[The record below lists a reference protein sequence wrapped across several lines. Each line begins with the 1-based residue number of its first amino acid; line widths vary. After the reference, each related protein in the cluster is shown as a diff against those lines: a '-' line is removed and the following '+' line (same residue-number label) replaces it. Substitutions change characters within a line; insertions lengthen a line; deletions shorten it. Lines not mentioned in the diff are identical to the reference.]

1 MYRKKCHSRRR
12 DRENL
17 ALTKP
22 IIPDEI
28 DLITEFDS
36 GEFRKMYAVQHLRSQ
51 KDFKFTATTIE
62 ESLKRKLKSK
72 GAVQHVSMARF
83 NPENDTFVPEEMQLN
98 SMILA
103 MYTAH
108 VNNLPF
114 KLYPHD
120 VWLMIVQGM
129 SHVSKTETG
138 FYDEKLFK
146 KYDRSLANFIYRGK
160 RKRVKEDLDNYYE
173 NVLDGVN
180 ESIEDKMQQSVHQKR
195 ATKSNVFYRRF
206 STSTVTTQLSLIII
220 IIIEWIMEYMVFV
233 SSIVL

>member
-1 MYRKKCHSRRR
+1 
-12 DRENL
+12 
-17 ALTKP
+17 
-22 IIPDEI
+22 
-28 DLITEFDS
+28 
-36 GEFRKMYAVQHLRSQ
+36 MYAVQHLRSQ

-160 RKRVKEDLDNYYE
+160 RKRVKRGFGQLLRKCFGRSQRINRRQNATVRTPETCHQIKRVLQTFLDVDRHDSTELNNNYYHRM
-173 NVLDGVN
+173 DYGVYGVCFIN
-180 ESIEDKMQQSVHQKR
+180 C
-195 ATKSNVFYRRF
+195 
-206 STSTVTTQLSLIII
+206 SLTLCMEEAIIFAL
-220 IIIEWIMEYMVFV
+220 W
-233 SSIVL
+233 